1 MVWYGGDGLMVVG
14 SEDGLV
20 WYSDLVVCSGADPVD
35 CCGVLVWCGDLLWR
49 SVRKMVWSEY

>member
-1 MVWYGGDGLMVVG
+1 MVVG